1 MWPFVAGTN
10 THLDL
15 LARLHSVHAALS
27 QHTPVK
33 EGIAGPIGEFDEPK
47 PLVRVEPFYGATD
60 WWTRGCLDGSST
72 VPGACAEG
80 TGLGVE
86 GVSVELATLRVSE
99 ILMSHWLPNLR
110 VVLGQFRTETGMPS

>member
-1 MWPFVAGTN
+1 MVGT
-10 THLDL
+10 DAWFEGF
-15 LARLHSVHAALS
+15 ARLHSIDTAS
-27 QHTPVK
+27 GQHNPVK

-60 WWTRGCLDGSST
+60 WWTRGCLDGRST